1 MGGFASSRILEVHG
15 ERMIKRTFNPV
26 SKLRCTRK
34 ISTGT
39 AKCESTGAEPA
50 KHRDLPELF
59 NTCAANGGSQLDHS
73 ALVQA
78 LELMANHKLA

>member
-1 MGGFASSRILEVHG
+1 
-15 ERMIKRTFNPV
+15 MIKRTFNPV

-34 ISTGT
+34 ISTSALQSAKALALNLPNT
-39 AKCESTGAEPA
+39 ATC
-50 KHRDLPELF
+50 RELF

>member
-1 MGGFASSRILEVHG
+1 SYDKMCIHLNLMIFTKIIRGF
-15 ERMIKRTFNPV
+15 
-26 SKLRCTRK
+26 
-34 ISTGT
+34 ISALHQKDLNLALQSAKALALNLPNT
-39 AKCESTGAEPA
+39 ATCQ
-50 KHRDLPELF
+50 ELF